1 MLGTNAGMC
10 SLNRLFQVT
19 PEAFNRVHG
28 RAIKADILASAV
40 IDRHVPVALVVQSLV
55 AVEFVG
61 VQFATGQDVGRHER
75 PQRHPAQIPATPRP
89 LSDAPMPDSVSA
101 ALDVALSKLAEWAGF
116 GLKAAP
122 LMANCSR

>member
-1 MLGTNAGMC
+1 MREGMLTG
-10 SLNRLFQVT
+10 SLICRIERLANITVASLAKVSET
-19 PEAFNRVHG
+19 PLGSQPAAFCIV
-28 RAIKADILASAV
+28 AALLLASCSPKPPLRV
-40 IDRHVPVALVVQSLV
+40 EIPVPVRCI
-55 AVEFVG
+55 
-61 VQFATGQDVGRHER
+61 D
-75 PQRHPAQIPATPRP
+75 PAQIPATPRP